1 MEETTVEL
9 ELLLAVLDLQ
19 ILLMANSQGQ
29 ELQITCS
36 VHMHPYTTMVL
47 EHRGTNALLIVA
59 K

>member
-1 MEETTVEL
+1 MEL